1 MRAFFVSGTID
12 GPRIGGSGFFREEH
26 LSLSANFAVSETPAL
41 LDWATLSRSAGAMAL
56 PSLSGGPVSK
66 VADLYE
72 AAWTANSLLD
82 LLAGDSDELH
92 LEPQG
97 EDGLGVEFYQVQ
109 RSGEREYH
117 SVKRQAPSTSGAW
130 TPSQL
135 VVNSPISGRSILGDL
150 FEHLGRS
157 ATARAVFVSQ
167 DGARHMRELAE
178 RARAASSL
186 EAFRPLLSG
195 ELKAAFDK
203 QVTPLAQ
210 DETDAYQK
218 LRQSEFRT
226 VGHNELVRFVEQRV
240 PALVQ
245 RADGK
250 PAEPH
255 DVRLLLSNF
264 AWNRLGQTVTPAD
277 VVNELQVRGFSEQPL
292 AMSAQVR
299 GQVKER
305 NEAYLHRV
313 QKTLINGAYIPRSQ
327 AAAIVEELRDG
338 GQSLLLAGSAG
349 EGKTCVVAQVLKTLH
364 DAGIPHLALSMD
376 ELEGIVSSAD
386 LGERL
391 GLPASPAIVLGQMS
405 GDNRAVLCIDQLDA
419 LSFVS
424 GRNVQGREVLEELV
438 LQASRYPQLRILL
451 ACRSFDLDRDAS
463 LSGLV
468 NGESPTA
475 RRINVEELSV
485 EDVQTSLAAAGIT
498 ELALSE
504 SQVKLLRTPLHL
516 YLLLGGGTTRSSF
529 GSRRDLFER
538 YWDEKRQRVDE
549 FTQAGAFVKAVDR
562 LSDLLSARRQLQAPR
577 LALAGHEAALDAM
590 ASEGVVVIEGS
601 QAAFSHASFFDY
613 AFARGFIGRGEE
625 LVGWLQTDGQ
635 DLFRR
640 SQTRQVLEFLRDDGP
655 KVYLETLSHLLAD
668 ESVRFHLK
676 RLALDWLGQ
685 LADPREGEWQVLTEQ
700 DEQLDSHVIGSIR
713 NNVHWF
719 DLLNRLGV
727 LGGWLTSEREE
738 DRSKALFLLR
748 MPEVLRDRSPSVA
761 SLLRTLMGGSEADK
775 QSLLAV
781 MSRGAAYHSREMMD
795 LFLELVRDGT
805 LDEARGFAMND
816 DWWSVLYEMSTE
828 KPGYCSEAIGHWLDR
843 QCELAAQT
851 AWWSQSSEHV
861 ISSSA
866 SGAPLAFARELLP
879 RIARAAGGPDS
890 AAWEH
895 ALIGVK
901 DEVTEAL
908 SGALRRLALE
918 DPGGLDDLVASL
930 PAVPLPNIEIDTLK
944 MDAWASNPSRYAD
957 RILKL
962 LIERDEL
969 LDAPGAGRAVSAGT
983 GAGKRDLCASV
994 EQLLLK
1000 HAPEDE
1006 RGRWYGYS
1014 QYRLL
1019 SHFKA
1024 GAVSAQGTRRLEE
1037 LRRKFG
1043 DESPSDRPL
1052 VIRGTAGS
1060 VPPRIPDDA
1069 TELMSDEEWL
1079 HAMRTLRRRR
1089 NSGSE
1094 DLDWDQVTLSRQ
1106 LEAQT
1111 KKDPERFASLAADLM
1126 TNDIPPLY
1134 FAAVLDGL
1142 ACREQENL
1150 RLEGIIKVV
1159 RRLHQLANR
1168 PCGLAIV
1175 RAVKTIASSDVPP
1188 DVIGAVAFYATEDPD
1203 PHGDEWFTNL
1213 ARDAGPSELLA
1224 LTAGI
1229 NSVRGAAAE
1238 TVAALLFADTDRTA
1252 LLRSA
1257 VEALVRDPTLTVRTL
1272 APLPLLAIL
1281 HDDEPESLDLFD
1293 VLCADADPILGT
1305 RYFELYLNH
1314 AVYRSYEAV
1323 RSTLLRMVVSEEADV
1338 RRAAA
1343 RQICLAALHD
1353 GGFQKAAI
1361 EDAARV
1367 ENGDPE
1373 MRLGAAGIYAR
1384 SCGQVDVASQCL
1396 QKLPRFFAD
1405 SAAEVRMEAAH
1416 CFSYIQPEKILE
1428 HDALIEAFSAS
1439 AAFADRA
1446 SALLRLLE
1454 SMSSPLPGSVCSLA
1468 DRAVDA
1474 WGEAAGDISTSA
1486 AGDAYILSK
1495 LVVRFYAQASDDAQG
1510 GRALDAIDRMIE
1522 VDFSGLQDELSA
1534 ADRG

>member
-1 MRAFFVSGTID
+1 
-12 GPRIGGSGFFREEH
+12 
-26 LSLSANFAVSETPAL
+26 
-41 LDWATLSRSAGAMAL
+41 
-56 PSLSGGPVSK
+56 
-66 VADLYE
+66 
-72 AAWTANSLLD
+72 
-82 LLAGDSDELH
+82 
-92 LEPQG
+92 
-97 EDGLGVEFYQVQ
+97 
-109 RSGEREYH
+109 
-117 SVKRQAPSTSGAW
+117 
-130 TPSQL
+130 
-135 VVNSPISGRSILGDL
+135 
-150 FEHLGRS
+150 
-157 ATARAVFVSQ
+157 
-167 DGARHMRELAE
+167 
-178 RARAASSL
+178 
-186 EAFRPLLSG
+186 
-195 ELKAAFDK
+195 
-203 QVTPLAQ
+203 
-210 DETDAYQK
+210 
-218 LRQSEFRT
+218 
-226 VGHNELVRFVEQRV
+226 
-240 PALVQ
+240 
-245 RADGK
+245 
-250 PAEPH
+250 
-255 DVRLLLSNF
+255 
-264 AWNRLGQTVTPAD
+264 
-277 VVNELQVRGFSEQPL
+277 
-292 AMSAQVR
+292 
-299 GQVKER
+299 
-305 NEAYLHRV
+305 
-313 QKTLINGAYIPRSQ
+313 
-327 AAAIVEELRDG
+327 
-338 GQSLLLAGSAG
+338 
-349 EGKTCVVAQVLKTLH
+349 
-364 DAGIPHLALSMD
+364 MD

-391 GLPASPAIVLGQMS
+391 GLPASPAVVLGQMS
-405 GDNRAVLCIDQLDA
+405 GSSRAVLCIDQLDA

-424 GRNVQGREVLEELV
+424 GRNVQGREVLDELI

-463 LSGLV
+463 LLGLV

-475 RRINVEELSV
+475 RRINVDELSV

-516 YLLLGGGTTRSSF
+516 YLFLGGGTPRSSF
-529 GSRRDLFER
+529 GSRRDLFDR
-538 YWDEKRQRVDE
+538 YWDEKRRRVDE
-549 FTQAGAFVKAVDR
+549 FTHAGAFANAVDR

-577 LALAGHEAALDAM
+577 LAVAGHEGALDAM
-590 ASEGVVVIEGS
+590 ASEGTVVFEGS
-601 QAAFSHASFFDY
+601 QGAFFHASFFDY
-613 AFARGFIGRGEE
+613 AFARGFVGRGEE

-640 SQTRQVLEFLRDDGP
+640 SQIRQVLEFLRDDDP

-668 ESVRFHLK
+668 KSVRFHLK

-700 DEQLDSHVIGSIR
+700 DEQLDGHVIGSIK

-727 LGGWLTSEREE
+727 LGGWLASGREE
-738 DRSKALFLLR
+738 GRSKALFLLR

-761 SLLRTLMGGSEADK
+761 SLLRTLTGGNEADK

-781 MSRGAAYHSREMMD
+781 MSRGTAYHSREMMD
-795 LFLELVRDGT
+795 LFLELVGDGT
-805 LDEARGFAMND
+805 LDEARGFAMNA
-816 DWWSVLYEMSTE
+816 DWWSVLYQMSTAR
-828 KPGYCSEAIGHWLDR
+828 PDYCSEAIGHWLDR
-843 QCELAAQT
+843 QCELAAQREGRNSLRSADLT
-851 AWWSQSSEHV
+851 ARWSQSSEHV

-879 RIARAAGGPDS
+879 RFARAAGGPDS
-890 AAWEH
+890 VAWEH
-895 ALIGVK
+895 ALVGVN
-901 DEVTEAL
+901 DEITEAL

-918 DPGGLDDLVASL
+918 DPGSLDDLVTSL
-930 PAVPLPNIEIDTLK
+930 PVVPLPSIDIDTLK
-944 MDAWASNPSRYAD
+944 MDAWASNPNRYAD
-957 RILKL
+957 RILEL
-962 LIERDEL
+962 LIEREEL

-983 GAGKRDLCASV
+983 GTGSRDLSASL
-994 EQLLLK
+994 EQLVLK

-1014 QYRLL
+1014 QHRLL
-1019 SHFKA
+1019 AHFKA
-1024 GAVSAQGTRRLEE
+1024 ERLSLQGTRRLEE

-1043 DESPSDRPL
+1043 DESPPDRPL
-1052 VIRGTAGS
+1052 VTRGTAGS

-1069 TELMSDEEWL
+1069 TELMSDAEWL
-1079 HAMRTLRRRR
+1079 HAMRTLQRRR

-1126 TNDIPPLY
+1126 TEDIPPLY
-1134 FAAVLDGL
+1134 FSAVLDGL
-1142 ACREQENL
+1142 ASREQENL

-1159 RRLHQLANR
+1159 KRLHQLAGR

-1175 RAVKTIASSDVPP
+1175 RAVKTIASADVPP
-1188 DVIGAVAFYATEDPD
+1188 DVIGAVAFYATEDPN

-1238 TVAALLFADTDRTA
+1238 AVAALLFADTDRTA

-1257 VEALVRDPTLTVRTL
+1257 VEALVRDPTLTVRAL

-1293 VLCADADPILGT
+1293 ILCADADPILGT
-1305 RYFELYLNH
+1305 PHFERYLNH

-1323 RSTLLRMVVSEEADV
+1323 RSTLLRMVVSEEADA

-1353 GGFQKAAI
+1353 GEFQKAAI

-1367 ENGDPE
+1367 EDGDPE
-1373 MRLGAAGIYAR
+1373 MRLGAAEIYAR
-1384 SCGQVDVASQCL
+1384 NCGHADVASQCL

-1416 CFSYIQPEKILE
+1416 CFSYIQPEQILE

-1439 AAFADRA
+1439 AAFADGA
-1446 SALLRLLE
+1446 SALLRRLE
-1454 SMSSPLPGSVCSLA
+1454 GMSSPLPGSVCSLA

-1495 LVVRFYAQASDDAQG
+1495 LVVRFYAQASDDAQR

-1522 VDFSGLQDELSA
+1522 VGFSGLQDELSA